1 MTGSAPHSLD
11 QRCRALV
18 VDLGLARPAD
28 IQSVVPL
35 TGGVASDIAVV
46 DLGARRVCVKFA
58 LPKLRVAQDW
68 HAPLHRNKA
77 EYAWLACVGA
87 VLPHNVPR
95 LFGRSDAQHGFAMEF
110 LTGADVF
117 LWKAALLAQKPPQGE
132 AAMVGRVLGRIHAA
146 STAPGFDA
154 GPFHNRD
161 DFRAI
166 RLEPYLSFT
175 ASRHPDLASRISTL
189 VEALY
194 ASHTVLVHGDVSPK
208 NILFRN
214 GEPIML
220 DAECATMGDAGFDL
234 AFCLNHLILKAIHLP
249 MQRAVLLGEATAL
262 WNAYATFVNWEPLDA
277 LQSRIC
283 ALLPALMLA
292 RVDGK
297 SPVEYLTDAARQT
310 VRGLAI
316 RLMLDPVHD
325 LARLIASIAARQESA

>member
-1 MTGSAPHSLD
+1 MSEPPAPGLD
-11 QRCRALV
+11 QRCRSLV

-46 DLGARRVCVKFA
+46 DLGARKICVKFA

-68 HAPLHRNKA
+68 RAPVHRNKA

-87 VLPHNVPR
+87 VLPLNVPR
-95 LFGRSDAQHGFAMEF
+95 LFGCSDAEHGFAMEF
-110 LTGADVF
+110 LTGTDVY
-117 LWKAALLAQKPPQGE
+117 LWKATLLAQKPPLGE
-132 AAMVGRVLGRIHAA
+132 AAKVGRVLGRIHAT

-175 ASRHPDLASRISTL
+175 AAQHPDLASPIFTL

-194 ASHTVLVHGDVSPK
+194 ASQTVLVHGDVSPK
-208 NILFRN
+208 NILFRD
-214 GEPIML
+214 GEPIVL
-220 DAECATMGDAGFDL
+220 DAECATMGDASFDL
-234 AFCLNHLILKAIHLP
+234 AFCLNHLILKAVHLP
-249 MQRAVLLGEATAL
+249 AQRAVLLGEATAL
-262 WNAYATFVNWEPLDA
+262 WHAYAAFVNWEPLDA
-277 LQSRIC
+277 LQSRLC
-283 ALLPALMLA
+283 ALLPSLMLA

-297 SPVEYLTDAARQT
+297 SPVEYLTDGARQT
-310 VRGLAI
+310 VRDLAI
-316 RLMLDPVHD
+316 PLIRDPVHD
-325 LARLIASIAARQESA
+325 LARLLASIAARRESA